1 MRSEAFV
8 KQEEKEAKTGLQPQ
22 EENLEGGVALP
33 APPTRLKAPKAM
45 PETF

>member
-1 MRSEAFV
+1 M

-45 PETF
+45 PEMF